1 MTVSLQ
7 EQGSLHVIVI
17 AARKGGQGKSCLA
30 RNLAVCALQDGF
42 RAAIIDADDQGT
54 LVNWKHRRENESPAV
69 LPVGASSISES
80 LKTLANR
87 KADVVFVDLPPFSLP
102 LVNAAIGA
110 SNFCVI
116 VTEPLVEAL
125 EQVGSTVRIVKAL
138 TKPAGIVLNKCPP
151 RSSALNLARTALAA
165 FEIPVCPQ
173 QITSLIV
180 HSYSAASGL
189 VASETDP
196 GSRAATEIA
205 TVWRWVKR
213 EAAIS

>member
-1 MTVSLQ
+1 M
-7 EQGSLHVIVI
+7 
-17 AARKGGQGKSCLA
+17 
-30 RNLAVCALQDGF
+30 

-54 LVNWKHRRENESPAV
+54 LVNWKHRREHESPAV
-69 LPVGASSISES
+69 LGLAGSSIDAS
-80 LKTLANR
+80 LKTLSNR
-87 KADVVFVDLPPFSLP
+87 QADVVFIDLPPFSLP
-102 LVNAAIGA
+102 LVNSAVSVAD
-110 SNFCVI
+110 FCII

-138 TKPAGIVLNKCPP
+138 RKRAGIVLNKCPP

-189 VASETDP
+189 VPAETDP
-196 GSRAATEIA
+196 GGKAATEIE

-213 EAAIS
+213 EANFE